1 MFIKFHV
8 DADSFHCYETSRP
21 ICALAR
27 LEVTFYWVNHIG
39 WVHEEACEIITSW
52 LKNERH
58 QAGYQIDL
66 VKTQALFERNGYM
79 KALANPQ

>member
-27 LEVTFYWVNHIG
+27 LEVTFYWVNHVG
-39 WVHEEACEIITSW
+39 WVHGSRISKDELIEVTIGLAQPLRGGDSIRCLLLS
-52 LKNERH
+52 
-58 QAGYQIDL
+58 QGAGRF
-66 VKTQALFERNGYM
+66 TM
-79 KALANPQ
+79 